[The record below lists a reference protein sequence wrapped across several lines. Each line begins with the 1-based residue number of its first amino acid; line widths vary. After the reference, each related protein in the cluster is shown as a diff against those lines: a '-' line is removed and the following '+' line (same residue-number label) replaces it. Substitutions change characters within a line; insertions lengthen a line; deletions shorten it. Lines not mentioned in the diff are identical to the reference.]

1 MVFARNRVVLAVP
14 AGNPAGVRGLED
26 MGREELF
33 VGTCAPGVPCG
44 DLARAVLSAAG
55 VELQTDTNEPDVRA
69 LLTKLAAGELDA
81 GLVYATDVRAAGGAV
96 AAIPTGSGAL
106 TAPYDPGLARE
117 FVAFVLSDRGRA
129 ILADHGF
136 EAP

>member
-1 MVFARNRVVLAVP
+1 M
-14 AGNPAGVRGLED
+14 RGLED

-69 LLTKLAAGELDA
+69 LLTKLATGELDA

-106 TAPYDPGLARE
+106 TAPYPIAALTAAPDPGLARE